1 MTKNERFLILE
12 TMCKLAL
19 AGKSIDDISAFGRQ
33 MMAFVDNKPYIKSM
47 DEICEEAKKRAGL
60 I

>member
-1 MTKNERFLILE
+1 MTDAERYLLLD

-19 AGKSIDDISAFGRQ
+19 AGKSDEEVFSFGRK
-33 MMAFVDNKPYIKSM
+33 MRGFFDRPTFRPM
-47 DEICEEAKKRAGL
+47 DEICEESKKRAGF

>member
-1 MTKNERFLILE
+1 MTDAERYLLLD

-19 AGKSIDDISAFGRQ
+19 AGKSDEEVFAFGRK
-33 MMAFVDNKPYIKSM
+33 MRGFFDNPTFRSM
-47 DEICEEAKKRAGL
+47 DEICEEAKKRAGF

>member
-1 MTKNERFLILE
+1 MTDAERYLLLD

-19 AGKSIDDISAFGRQ
+19 AGKTDEEVMQFG
-33 MMAFVDNKPYIKSM
+33 NKIRCFFDRPTFRPM
-47 DEICEEAKKRAGL
+47 DEICEEAKKRAGF

>member
-1 MTKNERFLILE
+1 MTDAERYLLLD

-19 AGKSIDDISAFGRQ
+19 AGKSDEEVFSFGRK
-33 MMAFVDNKPYIKSM
+33 MRGFFDRPTFRPM
-47 DEICEEAKKRAGL
+47 DEICEEAKKRAEF

>member
-1 MTKNERFLILE
+1 MTDAERYLLLD

-19 AGKSIDDISAFGRQ
+19 AGKSDEEVMQFGNKIRGFFSRPTVRTIDE
-33 MMAFVDNKPYIKSM
+33 V
-47 DEICEEAKKRAGL
+47 CEEAKKRAGF

>member
-1 MTKNERFLILE
+1 MTDAERYLLLD

-19 AGKSIDDISAFGRQ
+19 AGKSDYEVLQFGHKIRC
-33 MMAFVDNKPYIKSM
+33 FFDRPTFRSM
-47 DEICEEAKKRAGL
+47 DEICEEAKKRAGF

>member
-1 MTKNERFLILE
+1 MTDAERYLLLD

-19 AGKSIDDISAFGRQ
+19 AGKTDEEVLQFGRK
-33 MMAFVDNKPYIKSM
+33 MLGFFNRPTFIPM
-47 DEICEEAKKRAGL
+47 DEICEEAKKRAGF